1 MARKKAASG
10 VSAEDRKKSA
20 SASVDEQLAKYR
32 SMRDFG
38 TTAEPRG
45 GAGALESKAES
56 KAEELPFVIQKHAA
70 TRLHYDFRLGW
81 RGVLKSWAV
90 AKGPSYST
98 KDKRLAV
105 QVEDHPMEYGGFEGT
120 IPKGQYGGG
129 TVMLW
134 DTGTWEPVGDADEG
148 FRSGRLK
155 FILHGKKLK
164 GHWTLVRMGGR
175 AAGEKKPNWLLIKEH
190 DEYERPQ
197 DAQPIT
203 EEEPNS
209 AVTGRDLEAIAKA
222 EDHVWDSSTGLAAE
236 ERAKQAPAKGAPG
249 KGAPAKET
257 KKKPAAGR
265 AVHAPQVEA
274 GENAPREA
282 MPKFVPPQLA
292 SSTSKPPQGPDWLHE
307 LKLDGYR
314 MQGHVT
320 GGKVKLLTRRGLD
333 WTHRM
338 PALAQ
343 ALKTLSAKA
352 AILDGEVVVL
362 DEKGLS
368 SFAELQAAFQE
379 GQRRELT
386 YYLFDLLHLNGRST
400 RELPLLERKEKL
412 AALLSSFE
420 PTGEIRYGDHVE
432 GRSEEMYRAACE
444 HGAEGIVSKKRDSRY
459 LSGRSTSW
467 LKIKCSRQQEFVIG
481 GFTWPSKGGDGL
493 GALLLGY
500 YDDGG
505 KLHYAGRVGTGFTQA
520 SQRLLRKKLD
530 ALETKTMPFAQIDT
544 ASRRGAHW
552 VEPKLVAEV
561 AFSTW
566 TADGIVR
573 QASFKGL
580 REDKPAKEVRRE
592 EPLSLDEAQSAAQRD
607 GQQDVQQD
615 SNQNGA
621 HAPHSKAAKKSAAGR
636 HVRPQKATLEISL
649 PPSLRLSHA
658 DKVLDQESGLTKQTL
673 AEYYTVIAPHMLPF
687 IADRP
692 LSIVRCPSGTAAK
705 CFFQKHVKPG
715 LPKGVGSIEIADK
728 KGGPPEPYIT
738 ISTEEPL
745 IGFAQMNVLELHP
758 WGARNEDVERPD
770 RLIFDLDPDAAIA
783 WPTLAESADEVRKRL
798 RKLGL
803 KCFLK
808 STGGKGLHIVAPIAP
823 EREWAEVKAFA
834 HAFVQQMEAENPRLY
849 LTKMSKAARK
859 DRIYLDYLRNERG
872 ATAVAPF
879 SPRSRAGVPV
889 SVPMA
894 WTELQQD
901 AAPLFRVAEFREWM
915 ELIERDPWKELP
927 KVQQSLTEEAI
938 ASVAPSHSNAG
949 RSNAGR
955 SSAGRR

>member
-1 MARKKAASG
+1 MATKRAAAGDGSKRG
-10 VSAEDRKKSA
+10 KRSA

-38 TTAEPRG
+38 TTAEPSG
-45 GAGALESKAES
+45 GHGAGENKAEQ
-56 KAEELPFVIQKHAA
+56 LPFVIQKHAA

-90 AKGPSYST
+90 TKGPSYVVQ
-98 KDKRLAV
+98 DKRLAV

-134 DTGTWEPVGDADEG
+134 DTGTWEPVGNADEG
-148 FRSGRLK
+148 FRTGRLK
-155 FILHGKKLK
+155 FILHGEKLH

-175 AAGEKKPNWLLIKEH
+175 AAEEKKPNWLLIKEH
-190 DEYERPQ
+190 DEYERKP
-197 DAQPIT
+197 DTEPIT
-203 EEEPNS
+203 EEKPDS
-209 AVTGRDLEAIAKA
+209 VVTGRDLDAIAKA
-222 EDHVWDSSTGLAAE
+222 EDHVWDSSTGLAAQ
-236 ERAKQAPAKGAPG
+236 ERAKQAPERAAR
-249 KGAPAKET
+249 
-257 KKKPAAGR
+257 KKPAAAQ
-265 AVHAPQVEA
+265 AVHVDA
-274 GENAPREA
+274 GEHTPKEA
-282 MPKFVPPQLA
+282 LPEFVPPQLA
-292 SSTSKPPQGPDWLHE
+292 SQTARPPGGAEWLHE

-314 MQGHVT
+314 MQAHIA

-343 ALKTLSAKA
+343 ALQALPVKT

-362 DEKGLS
+362 DAQGLS

-379 GQRRELT
+379 GQRRALT

-400 RELPLLERKEKL
+400 REQPLAERKEKL
-412 AALLSSFE
+412 AALLSSLE
-420 PTGEIRYGDHVE
+420 PAGEIRYSDHIE
-432 GRSEEMYRAACE
+432 SRSEEMYAAACRL
-444 HGAEGIVSKKRDSRY
+444 GAEGVVSKKRDSRY
-459 LSGRSTSW
+459 ISGRSASW

-481 GFTWPSKGGDGL
+481 GFTLPSNGGDGL

-500 YDDGG
+500 YDGSE
-505 KLHYAGRVGTGFTQA
+505 LRYAGRAGTGFTQT
-520 SQRLLRKKLD
+520 SQRLLRSKLEEIK
-530 ALETKTMPFAQIDT
+530 AKAMPFAKVDA
-544 ASRRGAHW
+544 ASRRDAHW
-552 VEPKLVAEV
+552 VEPELVAEI
-561 AFSTW
+561 AFRTW
-566 TADGIVR
+566 TADGILR

-592 EPLSLDEAQSAAQRD
+592 ESLSLAEAQSAAE
-607 GQQDVQQD
+607 QDE
-615 SNQNGA
+615 
-621 HAPHSKAAKKSAAGR
+621 APPQAARSAKKAAAAR
-636 HVRPQKATLEISL
+636 HARNDGESTAQTGMAVPL

-658 DKVLDQESGLTKQTL
+658 DKVLDKESGLTKQTL
-673 AEYYTVIAPHMLPF
+673 AEYYTLVASRMLPF

-692 LSIVRCPSGTAAK
+692 LSIVRCPGGTAAK

-715 LPKGVGSIEIADK
+715 LPKGVASVEIADK

-738 ISTEEPL
+738 LSTEEPL

-758 WGARNEDVERPD
+758 WGSKNEDLERPD
-770 RLIFDLDPDAAIA
+770 RLIFDLDPDTAIS
-783 WPTLAESADEVRKRL
+783 WQTLAESAEEVRQRL
-798 RKLGL
+798 RKVGL

-823 EREWAEVKAFA
+823 ERDWAAVKAFA
-834 HAFVQQMEAENPRLY
+834 HAFVQQMEAGNPRLY
-849 LTKMSKAARK
+849 LTKMNKAARK

-894 WTELQQD
+894 WAELQQD
-901 AAPLFRVAEFREWM
+901 ATPHLRVAEFRAWVER
-915 ELIERDPWKELP
+915 IEHDPWRELP
-927 KVQQSLTEEAI
+927 KLQQSLTDEAI
-938 ASVAPSHSNAG
+938 ASVAPSKKTPSRSIAG
-949 RSNAGR
+949 GR
-955 SSAGRR
+955 